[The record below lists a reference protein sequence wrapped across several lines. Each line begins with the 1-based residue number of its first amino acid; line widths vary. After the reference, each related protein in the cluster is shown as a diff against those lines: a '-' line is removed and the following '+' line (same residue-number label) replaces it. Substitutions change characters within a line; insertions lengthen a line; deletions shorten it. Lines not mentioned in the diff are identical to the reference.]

1 MERTNAYRVGVKVD
15 ASVLENHLK
24 RVTDD
29 RRSTKKG
36 NPLRNTSYLRRSALI
51 TTLVICRNIVSLS
64 EELIKVFTS
73 LISTWLESWLV
84 VSFLSSQSIT
94 CKKGGPNKHLQY
106 HHLIVRVVLAEVVD
120 VLDVLVPDHPGP
132 DPDEMDPGRKAPRSL
147 RFLVDHR
154 KIQLHRTS
162 HQIIVQISQWGRWQ
176 FFQRKRWLRDFWRH
190 MRRQKVDR
198 DQQKKP
204 SSTRNKS
211 FHLSCSYVKF
221 CSWPCLFV

>member
-1 MERTNAYRVGVKVD
+1 MVVKNVGPNFCGTFSFSKWAEVKWALADSRTNLRKCDPWKALFHKDYSETAIPVVFLLHLWKPENGVWEVVPRTRESNKTVPQVVMERTNAYRVGVKVD

-73 LISTWLESWLV
+73 LISTWLQSWLV

-94 CKKGGPNKHLQY
+94 CKKG
-106 HHLIVRVVLAEVVD
+106 VW
-120 VLDVLVPDHPGP
+120 
-132 DPDEMDPGRKAPRSL
+132 
-147 RFLVDHR
+147 
-154 KIQLHRTS
+154 
-162 HQIIVQISQWGRWQ
+162 QI
-176 FFQRKRWLRDFWRH
+176 F
-190 MRRQKVDR
+190 
-198 DQQKKP
+198 
-204 SSTRNKS
+204 
-211 FHLSCSYVKF
+211 
-221 CSWPCLFV
+221 